1 MRKSALFLSSYESE
15 PLEWIVFQ
23 TGIELEPGRH
33 LLTPARRTC
42 SVLLGRAEPDTH
54 TGRLGELFN
63 DA

>member
-33 LLTPARRTC
+33 PAHA
-42 SVLLGRAEPDTH
+42 GAHWPI
-54 TGRLGELFN
+54 GELVKNRRSIDCGF
-63 DA
+63 